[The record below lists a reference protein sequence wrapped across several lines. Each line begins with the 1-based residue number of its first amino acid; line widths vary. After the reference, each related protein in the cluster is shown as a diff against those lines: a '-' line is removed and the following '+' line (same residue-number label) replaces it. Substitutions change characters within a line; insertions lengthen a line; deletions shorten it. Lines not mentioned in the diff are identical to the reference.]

1 MKKIFLVIILFA
13 LSMCDKI
20 DYPYIEQNSQ
30 SADRVVL
37 VEKYTGHKCSNCP
50 DASRK
55 IDELKFLYKDAII
68 PIAIHPGGLPE
79 FTSTDNNYPYDFTTT
94 SGSQIAEDMGASFLP
109 LGSVNRIQGDFGRCF
124 IKDQWATE
132 IEKLLFD
139 SQGNPLPKEIE
150 IEINSNVSGKNVL
163 IESKLNKLEDFNTN
177 LKYCL
182 VIIEDS
188 IISPQVDGE
197 NYVSEYI
204 HNYVYRFSVNSTYGE
219 IIQFNN
225 DVWSTSNEVSFDT
238 SSNNNW
244 DNNWNNF
251 DNCYVVGYVYR
262 EDNNVIIDC
271 FKKKINE

>member
-1 MKKIFLVIILFA
+1 M
-13 LSMCDKI
+13 
-20 DYPYIEQNSQ
+20 
-30 SADRVVL
+30 
-37 VEKYTGHKCSNCP
+37 
-50 DASRK
+50 
-55 IDELKFLYKDAII
+55 
-68 PIAIHPGGLPE
+68 
-79 FTSTDNNYPYDFTTT
+79 
-94 SGSQIAEDMGASFLP
+94 
-109 LGSVNRIQGDFGRCF
+109 
-124 IKDQWATE
+124 
-132 IEKLLFD
+132 
-139 SQGNPLPKEIE
+139 
-150 IEINSNVSGKNVL
+150 
-163 IESKLNKLEDFNTN
+163 IESNLNKLADFNTN

-219 IIQFNN
+219 VIQFNN